1 MKKFYIIA
9 NELKDPGFKASEEIA
24 GYIKSKGGECIIAAA
39 EERSKPVSKD
49 GGYTAKNEV
58 PKDTECVLVLGGDGT
73 LILAVRDLAGLKLP
87 FLGIN
92 FGNLGF
98 LAEVEKGN
106 FKAAIDAL
114 IKDEYTVEERM
125 MLEGCIIRDGQVIAE
140 KTALNDIVFAR
151 TGGAL
156 RIQDYKITLNGE
168 PFNRYSA
175 DGLIVA
181 TPTGSTAYNLSA
193 GGPIVSPV
201 ARLLIVTPVCPH
213 TITSRSI
220 ILPECDTIEV
230 EICRERNGFDDGRQL
245 FFDGGEAVTLKAG
258 DKILIRAAAETTKII
273 RIKKI
278 SFIEQ
283 LRNKMS
289 SN

>member
-1 MKKFYIIA
+1 MKNFCIIA

-24 GYIKSKGGECIIAAA
+24 EYIRAKGGKCMIAAA
-39 EERSKPVSKD
+39 ENNKPLSKD
-49 GGYTAKNEV
+49 GGYTAKGQV
-58 PKDTECVLVLGGDGT
+58 PEDTECVLVLGGDGT

-106 FKAAIDAL
+106 VEAAIDAL
-114 IKDEYTVEERM
+114 IEDKYTVEERM
-125 MLEGCIIRDGQVIAE
+125 MLEGYVVRDGQVIAE

-156 RIQDYKITLNGE
+156 RIQDYKICLNGE
-168 PFNRYSA
+168 PFNSYSA

-201 ARLLIVTPVCPH
+201 ARLLILTPICPH
-213 TITSRSI
+213 TISSRSI
-220 ILPECDTIEV
+220 ILPDCDTIEV
-230 EICRERNGFDDGRQL
+230 EVCRERNGFDDGRQL
-245 FFDGGEAVTLKAG
+245 FFDGGEAVMLKAG
-258 DKILIRAAAETTKII
+258 DKILIRAAGETTKII